1 MNIFKK
7 IALLGKLNK
16 VIKVVNKRAEL
27 SDQVKKSI
35 ENIKDEIDVLSKL
48 APEVK
53 EFIGDIKKAL
63 K

>member
-1 MNIFKK
+1 MNILKK
-7 IALLGKLNK
+7 ITLLGKLNK
-16 VIKVVNKRAEL
+16 VIKAVNKRAEL